1 MGFLRKTLKDFGE
14 DRCMDLSAAL
24 SYYTIFAIGPLLV
37 MVISILSLVFDRE
50 IVTGQIFDQ
59 MAGWFGTEGAE
70 TLREIVQKTYKP
82 QASFWA
88 AVISGCL
95 LLYAATGIFMQIQ
108 SALNFIW
115 SVRPKPKSN
124 LLRMLRDRL
133 QSFGLLLAVGFLLTV
148 SLLMHTLLAVI
159 GRYFENTL
167 PMSAAVM
174 GIVSYAASLLVYAA
188 LFAIIFKVLPDVRI
202 RWSHALRGGFVTAFL
217 FAIGQALIAFYLSQ
231 SKMVSVYGTAA
242 SFLIFIVWVNYSS
255 AILYFGAEFTK
266 NDLQRREGRIQPTAH
281 AVLMERKE
289 KAEAA

>member
-1 MGFLRKTLKDFGE
+1 MGFLKKTFKDFGD

-50 IVTGQIFDQ
+50 IVTGQIFEQ
-59 MAGWFGTEGAE
+59 MAGWFGAEGAR
-70 TLREIVQKTYKP
+70 TLQEIVQKTYRP
-82 QASFWA
+82 AASFWA
-88 AVISGCL
+88 AVISGL
-95 LLYAATGIFMQIQ
+95 LLIYAATGIFMQIQ

-115 SVRPKPKSN
+115 SVKPKPKRN
-124 LLRMLRDRL
+124 LQRMLRDRL
-133 QSFGLLLAVGFLLTV
+133 QSFGLLLGIGFLLTV
-148 SLLMHTLLAVI
+148 SLLMHTLLAVL
-159 GRYFENTL
+159 GRYFETYL

-174 GIVSYAASLLVYAA
+174 GIASYGASLLVYAA

-202 RWSHALRGGFVTAFL
+202 RWRYALRGGMVTAFL
-217 FAIGQALIAFYLSQ
+217 FAVGQALIAFYLSQ

-266 NDLQRREGRIQPTAH
+266 NDLTRCEGQVRPAAY
-281 AVLMERKE
+281 AVLIERKE